1 MVDLSLDEWSR
12 RVLWQVCHGGPY
24 LSSVLIA
31 IDLCDLGVISGK
43 ESSYLMIELALTEL
57 NERGYV
63 VFTQAKATHGRY
75 ADDGHTDSSHGRPP
89 ITRVRATEDGYIAAG
104 FPPPV
109 RVVGPRHADGNQHPQ
124 RPGDQTDWRNHGFHA
139 IGLGPIERMPL
150 RDHIYAYWD
159 HAECHFEALWE
170 IEEMHKGDP
179 H

>member
-1 MVDLSLDEWSR
+1 MVDLGLDEWSR

-31 IDLCDLGVISGK
+31 IDLCDLGVITGK
-43 ESSYLMIELALTEL
+43 ESSYLMIEMALTEL

-63 VFTQAKATHGRY
+63 VFVQPPTNRQM
-75 ADDGHTDSSHGRPP
+75 HTGDMREAHGRPP
-89 ITRVRATEDGYIAAG
+89 LTKIRPTEDGYAAAG

-109 RVVGPRHADGNQHPQ
+109 RIVGPRHADGNQHPQ

-139 IGLGPIERMPL
+139 IAVGAIERMPL